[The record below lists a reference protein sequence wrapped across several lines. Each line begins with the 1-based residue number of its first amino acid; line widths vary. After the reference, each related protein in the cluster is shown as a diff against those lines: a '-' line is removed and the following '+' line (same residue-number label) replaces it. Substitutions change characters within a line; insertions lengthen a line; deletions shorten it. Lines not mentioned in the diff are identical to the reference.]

1 MTLTEIFDTYR
12 RISVHRGEIIK
23 FSDLIKIVKMSILDF
38 QGELPELAE
47 YFPGGFEE
55 NAEVLTTFLKKPNQ
69 TFNVFART
77 YMIDEKKHQIYTY
90 PTLSEREIIK
100 SDKDYQR
107 IFEALIW
114 AGL

>member
-12 RISVHRGEIIK
+12 RISVHRGEIIE
-23 FSDLIKIVKMSILDF
+23 LYQGEKMSILDF

>member
-23 FSDLIKIVKMSILDF
+23 FSDLIKIGKMSILDF
-38 QGELPELAE
+38 QGELPELVE
-47 YFPGGFEE
+47 YIPGGFEE
-55 NAEVLTTFLKKPNQ
+55 SVLTLTTFLKKPNQ
-69 TFNVFART
+69 TFNTFART

-90 PTLSEREIIK
+90 PILSERVIAESNK
-100 SDKDYQR
+100 YYQR
-107 IFEALIW
+107 IIGAIMG

>member
-1 MTLTEIFDTYR
+1 MTLTEIFDTCR

-47 YFPGGFEE
+47 YIPGGFE
-55 NAEVLTTFLKKPNQ
+55 NGVLTTFVRNPNQ
-69 TFNVFART
+69 TYFNILART

-90 PTLSEREIIK
+90 PILSERVIAESNK
-100 SDKDYQR
+100 YYQR
-107 IFEALIW
+107 IIGAIMG